1 MSDHREL
8 IQELKA
14 RYARYADNVFK
25 TGGSAAAAT
34 ALADLFTDDGVLDL
48 GPFGRYS
55 GRTQLLHAFQTI
67 LPAAT
72 TWSTHY
78 IVSPI
83 LTISGSEATGSW
95 YFLIMSVPK
104 TPPHAPVIQIYGSY
118 QDTYKKVSG
127 EWRIHESVTSY
138 FIPPT

>member
-72 TWSTHY
+72 VWSTHY

-83 LTISGSEATGSW
+83 INVTGDTATGDW
-95 YFLIMSVPK
+95 YFLIHMVPAA
-104 TPPHAPVIQIYGSY
+104 PPHAPVITVYGSY
-118 QDTYKKVSG
+118 QDTYEKVSG
-127 EWRIHESVTSY
+127 NWKIKQTLTTY
-138 FIPPT
+138 FTPPT